1 MNIVLNCDSEQC
13 PESKLGWVHTQ
24 VPGCAHHACA
34 LHLGRAHIARWALC
48 REPCR
53 RLCCARTLPCRRAT
67 AFTPDHD
74 TKICIATQSLLRAA
88 RRVAT
93 LYRRP
98 LSRYKN
104 CIMTQL
110 GLNQDTRALSP
121 CRVGSC
127 SVLRAVSWPCPTV
140 L

>member
-1 MNIVLNCDSEQC
+1 MNIVLNSDSKQC

-24 VPGCAHHACA
+24 VPGCAHPACA
-34 LHLGRAHIARWALC
+34 LHPGRAHTARWALC
-48 REPCR
+48 RGPCHKM
-53 RLCCARTLPCRRAT
+53 CCAHAVMSQSYCLHPRSRYKNLYSDSIP
-67 AFTPDHD
+67 
-74 TKICIATQSLLRAA
+74 IARAA
-88 RRVAT
+88 RRVAA

-110 GLNQDTRALSP
+110 GLNQDTRVLSP
-121 CRVGSC
+121 RRVGSC
-127 SVLRAVSWPCPTV
+127 SVLRAVSWPCPIV